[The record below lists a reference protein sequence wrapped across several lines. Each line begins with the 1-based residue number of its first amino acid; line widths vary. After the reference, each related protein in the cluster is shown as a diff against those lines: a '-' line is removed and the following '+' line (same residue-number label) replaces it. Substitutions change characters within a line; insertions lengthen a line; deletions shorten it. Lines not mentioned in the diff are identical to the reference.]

1 MVLDDHDDDDGIGD
15 GRDQEQRDVHADEQY
30 AAELSEFH
38 LRRRELGDQLLDDRR
53 LLPVVFRPQ
62 LTAAVVALR
71 RVVEHFAVVQYRS
84 RPGSVRRSTVSSM
97 ADCRRRTRN
106 K

>member
-1 MVLDDHDDDDGIGD
+1 VILDDHDDDDGIGN

-30 AAELSEFH
+30 APDLSEFH

-62 LTAAVVALR
+62 LTAVVVALR
-71 RVVEHFAVVQYRS
+71 HVVEHFAVV
-84 RPGSVRRSTVSSM
+84 
-97 ADCRRRTRN
+97 
-106 K
+106 